1 MAVDIDD
8 KLKLLR
14 RERDARQRAQKVERT
29 WERIDAEG
37 EGLTVKEKLERLI
50 SLTGQAQRPKHA
62 SARTRAP
69 EASPQRR
76 EPVEVRENPYKLG
89 ARYGQIPIAM
99 GLQIPGNILAFLSR
113 DAGFEGLDLG
123 SAVFLDL
130 ETTGLAGGTGT
141 VPFLVGLGYY
151 RDDRFKV
158 SQFFLSEMAEEGR
171 FVSEVA
177 QFFKDMEFKSVVTY
191 NGKAFDVPLL
201 ETRFALHRTPFPIR
215 ELPHL
220 DFLFSARQ
228 LWKHK
233 YDSCRLFNLA
243 QEVVQAER
251 AEDIPG
257 AEIPLRY
264 FQYIRSGDFS
274 LIEPVLYHNQEDILS
289 LLGVVVA
296 GAVLV
301 DRTRRPAERGATEAM
316 DLYGVARL
324 FESAGDAAQAAALL
338 ELALEGQLSAHASQ
352 TAKMKLSHHFKR
364 SREWDKAVALW
375 REMSAGEEAFSLRE
389 LSMYYEHKTKD
400 FEEAMRAAE
409 EGLAVSMGRSAG
421 ERRDFERRIERL
433 KGKIRR
439 HGGGPA
445 R

>member
-1 MAVDIDD
+1 MDIDD
-8 KLKLLR
+8 KLKHLR

-29 WERIDAEG
+29 WEKIDAEG
-37 EGLTVKEKLERLI
+37 DGLTVKEKLERLI
-50 SLTGQAQRPKHA
+50 SLTGQAGRPGHGP
-62 SARTRAP
+62 ARPQAP
-69 EASPQRR
+69 AAVAAKRR
-76 EPVEVRENPYKLG
+76 EPVQLHENPYALG
-89 ARYGQIPIAM
+89 VRYGQIPIGM
-99 GLQIPGNILAFLSR
+99 GLQVPGNILAFLSR
-113 DAGFEGLDLG
+113 EAAFEGLDLG

-151 RDDRFKV
+151 RGDRFKV

-171 FVSEVA
+171 LVREVA
-177 QFFKDMEFKSVVTY
+177 QFFTDMEFKSVVTY

-201 ETRFALHRTPFPIR
+201 ETRFALHRTPFLIR
-215 ELPHL
+215 DLPHL

-301 DRTRRPAERGATEAM
+301 DRNRTPAERGATDAM

-338 ELALEGQLSAHASQ
+338 EQALEGQLSSHASQ
-352 TAKMKLSHHFKR
+352 TAKMKLSHHFKKNR
-364 SREWDKAVALW
+364 DWDRAVSLW
-375 REMSAGEEAFSLRE
+375 RELSAGDEAFSFRE
-389 LSMYYEHKTKD
+389 LSMYYEHKAKN

-421 ERRDFERRIERL
+421 ERKDFEKRIERL
-433 KGKIRR
+433 RGKIRKR
-439 HGGGPA
+439 EGSVPK
-445 R
+445 